1 MNEIL
6 IKDTDGP
13 ATIDKGSMDNNIK
26 NFVIVN

>member
-13 ATIDKGSMDNNIK
+13 ATIDKGSMDNKMKKILL
-26 NFVIVN
+26 